1 MNVESLNEKKTV
13 LLYSKRKKKYIQK
26 LKNILVSSLI
36 NALFVVLCGSVIF
49 KKERVNA
56 TGQRKIIY
64 VSFFRCAVVLKSR
77 SLLWL
82 VWFVQ

>member
-1 MNVESLNEKKTV
+1 MKRWKIVFLFVMNVESLNGKNTV
-13 LLYSKRKKKYIQK
+13 LLYSKRKKKKSIQK
-26 LKNILVSSLI
+26 LKNIFVSSLI

-64 VSFFRCAVVLKSR
+64 VSFF
-77 SLLWL
+77 
-82 VWFVQ
+82 

>member
-1 MNVESLNEKKTV
+1 MEKTV
-13 LLYSKRKKKYIQK
+13 LLYSKRKKKKYIHK
-26 LKNILVSSLI
+26 LKNVLVSSLI

-49 KKERVNA
+49 KKERVST

-64 VSFFRCAVVLKSR
+64 VSFFRCAVALKSR